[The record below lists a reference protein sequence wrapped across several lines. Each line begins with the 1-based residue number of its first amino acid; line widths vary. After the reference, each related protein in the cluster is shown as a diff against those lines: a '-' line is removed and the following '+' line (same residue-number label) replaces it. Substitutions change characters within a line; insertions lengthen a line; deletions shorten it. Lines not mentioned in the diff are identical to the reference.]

1 LHILK
6 DHFILSIFLLVFS
19 ISCFGNNFKAKDTI
33 PKPSQIIDSLVFSE
47 NLDWSVRLVT
57 NFKQQ
62 QFRLRNEN
70 NKLLYMPNNP
80 FGVGF
85 GIANQKMVID
95 IIINLKTG
103 EEEEHTTK
111 FAAEGAIILNRNLFG
126 FTLENVNGYEVSSRQ
141 NLEENFREDIR
152 MFSLGLEYLR
162 VLSKNTITVRGMKS
176 GLPDQQKS
184 FVSYG
189 LGGFFLMRHLDAGAS
204 IIPDSDREYFNEQAE
219 IYDYSGIGAGVLA
232 GFNAYFALPANFFA
246 TVLVSPGIGFEY
258 KYVKT
263 ETDNYAPSNPLLLKT
278 DLFASL
284 GYNRKKFYVHFTF
297 GTDWYLSSLNFD
309 NDVFLSV
316 TKSKIAVG
324 YEIGKIFKKKKAF

>member
-1 LHILK
+1 MKERII
-6 DHFILSIFLLVFS
+6 FIAFLLSFS
-19 ISCFGNNFKAKDTI
+19 ICSFGNNFTVRDTL
-33 PKPSQIIDSLVFSE
+33 PKPSQVIDSLVLSE

-70 NKLLYMPNNP
+70 SKLLYMPNNP
-80 FGVGF
+80 FGIGV

-95 IIINLKTG
+95 IVFNIKTG
-103 EEEEHTTK
+103 EEEEYTTK
-111 FAAEGAIILNRNLFG
+111 FAAEGAIILKKNLFG
-126 FTLENVNGYEVSSRQ
+126 FTLENVNGYEVSGRQ
-141 NLEENFREDIR
+141 NSAEIFRDDIR
-152 MFSLGLEYLR
+152 KFSLGLEYLR
-162 VLSKNTITVRGMKS
+162 ILSKNTITVRGMKS

-189 LGGFFLMRHLDAGAS
+189 LGGFLLMRHLYADAS
-204 IIPDSDREYFNEQAE
+204 IIPASDKEYFNEQAE
-219 IYDYSGIGAGVLA
+219 IYDYSGLGVGVMA
-232 GFNAYFALPANFFA
+232 GFNAYFNLPSNFFA
-246 TVLVSPGIGFEY
+246 TVLVAPGIGLEY

-263 ETDNYAPSNPLLLKT
+263 ESYNYAPTNPLLLKT

-309 NDVFLSV
+309 NEVFLSV

-324 YEIGKIFKKKKAF
+324 YEIGKIFKKKKAL

>member
-1 LHILK
+1 MKEHII
-6 DHFILSIFLLVFS
+6 ILALLLTFS
-19 ISCFGNNFKAKDTI
+19 ICSYGNNFIVKDTI
-33 PKPSQIIDSLVFSE
+33 LKPSQVIDSLVFSE

-62 QFRLRNEN
+62 QFRLKNESG
-70 NKLLYMPNNP
+70 KLLYMPNNP

-95 IIINLKTG
+95 VIINLKTG

-141 NLEENFREDIR
+141 NSDENFRDDIR

-162 VLSKNTITVRGMKS
+162 VLSKSTITVRGMKS

-189 LGGFFLMRHLDAGAS
+189 LGGFFLMRQMEADAS
-204 IIPDSDREYFNEQAE
+204 IIPVPDREYFNDQAE

-246 TVLVSPGIGFEY
+246 TVLVAPGIGYEY

-263 ETDNYAPSNPLLLKT
+263 ENDNYSPSNPLLLKT
-278 DLFASL
+278 DFFASL

-297 GTDWYLSSLNFD
+297 GTDWYFSSLNFG

-324 YEIGKIFKKKKAF
+324 YQIGKIFKKKKPFE